1 MRAFFC
7 DTLHNSWNTALF
19 FIKQLLL
26 CKLSDGTG
34 YIYKRRVEFSP
45 GTENSTSRHRDRE
58 RAAHDMGVLTY
69 SHLTVIHPRKDKGKP
84 ENLGNTTSSHNDPE
98 NTGSFHKEQEMAATS
113 PPQPPHASADAPLRM
128 RTGGGAVSLSEAA
141 PSPRCDGRESRCWSE
156 PRRLS
161 RAELHAQCSCCED
174 GDGLVCS
181 VASVADSVDEPLR
194 CGRRRRAVC
203 PPPLSGGMVHPAG
216 ARRERSG
223 GEELWW
229 LRLPVLEIVLLVR
242 NYR

>member
-7 DTLHNSWNTALF
+7 DTLYNSWNTALF

-69 SHLTVIHPRKDKGKP
+69 SHLTVIHPRKDKGNP

-98 NTGSFHKEQEMAATS
+98 NTGSLHKEQEMAATS
-113 PPQPPHASADAPLRM
+113 PPQPPHVSADAPLRM
-128 RTGGGAVSLSEAA
+128 RTGGALS
-141 PSPRCDGRESRCWSE
+141 PFL
-156 PRRLS
+156 RRLHRRVETGG
-161 RAELHAQCSCCED
+161 RADAGLNPGGFPGRSCT
-174 GDGLVCS
+174 LS
-181 VASVADSVDEPLR
+181 APVAR
-194 CGRRRRAVC
+194 M
-203 PPPLSGGMVHPAG
+203 GMA
-216 ARRERSG
+216 
-223 GEELWW
+223 
-229 LRLPVLEIVLLVR
+229 
-242 NYR
+242 